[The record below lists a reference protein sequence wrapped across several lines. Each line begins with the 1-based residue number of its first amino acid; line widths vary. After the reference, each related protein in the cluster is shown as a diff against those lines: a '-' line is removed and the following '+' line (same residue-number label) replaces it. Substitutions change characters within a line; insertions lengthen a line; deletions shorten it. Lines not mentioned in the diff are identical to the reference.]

1 MEELNMQEIV
11 SEKLFNRLGQ
21 EVSDESSSCCKI
33 KTKGLRDFY
42 FIKANSSRMLYNPH
56 GFPNES
62 NLNDRHLGQLR
73 WRYVEVKKE
82 VYDTYINFLKGNNE
96 VLLRQAQRRFE
107 NE

>member
-1 MEELNMQEIV
+1 MEEVNTQEIV
-11 SEKLFNRLGQ
+11 SEKLFNILGQ
-21 EVSDESSSCCKI
+21 ETKDEDNSCCKV
-33 KTKGLRDFY
+33 KTKALKDFY

-62 NLNDRHLGQLR
+62 NLKDKHLGQLR
-73 WRYVEVKKE
+73 WRYVEVKKD
-82 VYDTYINFLKGNNE
+82 VYDIYVNFLKGNNE

>member
-1 MEELNMQEIV
+1 MEEINQQEIV
-11 SEKLFNRLGQ
+11 SEKLFNVLGQ
-21 EVSDESSSCCKI
+21 EILDETKSCCKI
-33 KTKGLRDFY
+33 KTKGLKSFY
-42 FIKANSSRMLYNPH
+42 FIKANSGRLLYNPH
-56 GFPNES
+56 GFPSES

-73 WRYVEVKKE
+73 WRYVEVKKD

>member
-1 MEELNMQEIV
+1 MEEINTEEKTI
-11 SEKLFNRLGQ
+11 EKLYDILAN
-21 EVSDESSSCCKI
+21 ETKEESKSCCKV
-33 KTKGLRDFY
+33 KTKNSRDFY

-56 GFPNES
+56 GFPSES

-73 WRYVEVKKE
+73 WRYIEVKKE
-82 VYDTYINFLKGNNE
+82 VYDTYVNFLKGNNE